1 MSEKQINIYKQ
12 SRKAFLVEYFC
23 GFAILLMALTL
34 PVKYSNFQFPLF
46 ILGGLSFG
54 SAEFSR
60 YLTRY
65 IFTSDK
71 IVVISGLI
79 KQSKKHIYFHPL
91 GFVPDLHV
99 SQGRIQRIFDFGDI
113 HLKSGGENNFMIK
126 NISNPH
132 KVYRLIESSIKKNR
146 KLD

>member
-1 MSEKQINIYKQ
+1 MSEKQKEMHKQ
-12 SRKAFLVEYFC
+12 SRKAFLVEYLC
-23 GFAILLMALTL
+23 GVLILLMGLSL

-46 ILGGLSFG
+46 VIGGLSLG
-54 SAEFSR
+54 SAELSR

-65 IFTSDK
+65 IFTKDK
-71 IVVISGLI
+71 IIVISGLI
-79 KQSKKHIYFHPL
+79 QQSKKHIYFHPL

-99 SQGRIQRIFDFGDI
+99 SQGRIQRILGYGDI
-113 HLKSGGENNFMIK
+113 YLKSDGRNNFMIK

-132 KVYRLIESSIKKNR
+132 KVYDLIERSIRNNR